1 MEQWSDFFVATA
13 GAAAALAG
21 LVIVAMS
28 VNVAQI
34 IKFPQLPPRAGATIA
49 SLVMALLTALAGL
62 AHQPERVFGLEALA
76 FGLIAWALHLH
87 SGQVALRAG
96 RATGRPR
103 EEAVRVVVLGQ
114 LQTLPLAV
122 GGALVALA
130 APGGVYVVF
139 AGILTLFALAML
151 DAWVLLIEILR

>member
-34 IKFPQLPPRAGATIA
+34 IKFPQLPPRALATIA
-49 SLVMALLTALAGL
+49 ALVMALLTALAGL
-62 AHQPERVFGLEALA
+62 AHQPERVFGAETLA
-76 FGLIAWALHLH
+76 FGLVSWGQSTR
-87 SGQVALRAG
+87 SGAVSLRAN
-96 RATGRPR
+96 RSTGRPR
-103 EEAVRVVVLGQ
+103 REALSTVVLGQ
-114 LQTLPLAV
+114 LQSLPLAA

-130 APGGVYVVF
+130 VPGGSYVVF
-139 AGILTLFALAML
+139 GALLALFAFAML
-151 DAWVLLIEILR
+151 EAWVLLIEILR

>member
-34 IKFPQLPPRAGATIA
+34 IKFPNLPPRAGATIA
-49 SLVMALLTALAGL
+49 SLVMALLAALSGL
-62 AHQPERVFGLEALA
+62 AHQPERVFGVEVLG
-76 FGLIAWALHLH
+76 FGLIAWAIHLH
-87 SGQVALRAG
+87 SATAAVRSS
-96 RATGRPR
+96 RVTGRPR
-103 EEAVRVVVLGQ
+103 SEALRVVVLGQ

-122 GGALVALA
+122 GGALVALDA
-130 APGGVYVVF
+130 SAGIYVVF
-139 AGILTLFALAML
+139 SGLLVLFALAML
-151 DAWVLLIEILR
+151 DAWVLMIEILR